1 MKSRTLS
8 TRLALVLALSSLA
21 CSENPQGEAPRCVV
35 SSPELP
41 AQTDHPRAAALMRG
55 LEHAIDAG
63 IPGASMAIR
72 DADGVWEGAAGL
84 ADLDRGMPME
94 TCHSTRIASV
104 TKPFVATT
112 LLRLVDR
119 GQIDLDQT
127 VASYLPRE
135 ADRLPFATTITV
147 RQLLSHTSGVH
158 NFLDLGFVLDLMNR
172 PGRTWTMEEAYDHAL
187 KKKADFAPGDDWSYS
202 NTNYLLAA
210 WIIEAVTG
218 HRHEKVMDEEV
229 FSRLRLNGTSY
240 QPDSFEFDGVVR
252 GYLDLYGD
260 GALVDASDSYANSCV
275 GPDGGM
281 VSTAHDL
288 LVFIDALL
296 AQRSLLDDDTFE
308 EMMPYVPTE
317 EERFPEYG
325 LGLESWDEDGV
336 RGIGHGGHEF
346 GYRTFAY
353 YFPEQD
359 VSFVLWFNTSS
370 LSPLGDNISDV
381 IEQERVALRDIAL
394 GR

>member
-1 MKSRTLS
+1 
-8 TRLALVLALSSLA
+8 
-21 CSENPQGEAPRCVV
+21 
-35 SSPELP
+35 
-41 AQTDHPRAAALMRG
+41 
-55 LEHAIDAG
+55 
-63 IPGASMAIR
+63 MAIR
-72 DADGVWEGAAGL
+72 DTDGVWEGAAGL
-84 ADLDRGMPME
+84 ADLDRGLEME
-94 TCHSTRIASV
+94 TCHGTRIASV
-104 TKPFVATT
+104 TKPFVAAA
-112 LLRLVDR
+112 LLRLVEQGR
-119 GQIDLDQT
+119 IDLDQT
-127 VASYLPRE
+127 VAHYLPQRSR
-135 ADRLPFATTITV
+135 RLPHAQAITV
-147 RQLLSHTSGVH
+147 RHLLSHTSGVH
-158 NFLDLGFVLDLMNR
+158 NFLDLDFVLDLMNR

-187 KKKADFAPGDDWSYS
+187 GSKAEFAPGNDWSYS

-210 WIIEAVTG
+210 WVIEAVSG
-218 HRHEKVMDEEV
+218 KKHDELMTAEI
-229 FSRLRLNGTSY
+229 FDPLRLSGTSY
-240 QPDSFEFDGVVR
+240 RPDAFDFDGVVR

-260 GALVDASDSYANSCV
+260 GALVDASDNYANSCV

-296 AQRSLLDDDTFE
+296 AQRTLLQDNTLAQ
-308 EMMPYVPTE
+308 MMPSIPTD

-381 IEQERVALRDIAL
+381 IEAHRVALRDLAL

>member
-1 MKSRTLS
+1 MNRWMNVCAAS
-8 TRLALVLALSSLA
+8 LALAALSGCVSD
-21 CSENPQGEAPRCVV
+21 PQGAAPVCVT
-35 SSPELP
+35 SSPELAP
-41 AQTDHPRAAALMRG
+41 RDDHPLASALAVG
-55 LEHAIDAG
+55 LKTAIDAG
-63 IPGASMAIR
+63 LPGASMAVR
-72 DADGVWEGAAGL
+72 DANGVWEGAAGL
-84 ADLDRGMPME
+84 ADLDRRLEME

-104 TKPFVATT
+104 TKPFVATA
-112 LLRLVDR
+112 LLRLVEQ
-119 GQIDLDQT
+119 GHVDLDET
-127 VASYLPRE
+127 VAHYLPKKSR
-135 ADRLPFATTITV
+135 RLPHAKAITV
-147 RQLLSHTSGVH
+147 RQLLSHTSGVY
-158 NFLDLGFVLDLMNR
+158 NFLDLDFVLDLMNR
-172 PGRTWTMEEAYDHAL
+172 PSRTWTMEEAYDHAL
-187 KKKADFAPGDDWSYS
+187 GSKAEFSPGKDWSYS

-210 WIIEAVTG
+210 WIIEAASG
-218 HRHEKVMDEEV
+218 KKHHELMAAEIFDP
-229 FSRLRLNGTSY
+229 LRLTGTSY
-240 QPDSFEFDGVVR
+240 RPDSFHFDGVVR

-260 GALVDASDSYANSCV
+260 GALVDSSDNYANSCV

-296 AQRSLLDDDTFE
+296 AQRSLLQDSTLAQ
-308 EMMPYVPTE
+308 MMPSIPTD

-370 LSPLGDNISDV
+370 LNPLGDNISDV
-381 IEQERVALRDIAL
+381 IEAQRLALRDIAL